1 MTPTRFQFITPAR
14 AFMLVFVLCWGI
26 AGWQIAAQQGSAFDS
41 ANQADLALKTA
52 LIEQSKS
59 RQRAERLEAQARAA
73 TAAADRTAQEAAA
86 VAARIQEAE
95 AQIAA
100 ANARIAVIERQKAA
114 LRNRIAV
121 KQEPIVR
128 LTAAVQL
135 MARRPLVLALLHPG
149 SLEETVHMR
158 AVLETI
164 VPEVEKRTAGL
175 KAEVARS
182 RALQASVRDA
192 QQNLRESRSTLSDRR
207 RQLASV
213 EARQRLE
220 SRAAMGTA
228 NREVDRALALA
239 EEARDLRGLLVQL
252 EKDGALRAQL
262 AALPGPVLRP
272 SDPTRANSVSLTQP
286 AAEQPGKG
294 ISYILP
300 VSGRLVTGFG
310 EKLASGPAAGTTLAP
325 QSGAQ
330 VVAPAAGRIAFAG
343 PYRGYGR
350 IIIIEHP
357 NGWTSLITQLGRVD
371 VMVGQQVVQGA
382 PLGQAEQS
390 QRQGAQPL
398 LTVELRKDG
407 TPVNVMSVIGG

>member
-1 MTPTRFQFITPAR
+1 MLKGFTAAR
-14 AFMLVFVLCWGI
+14 AFVLVFVLCWGI

-41 ANQADLALKTA
+41 ANQADLALKAA

-100 ANARIAVIERQKAA
+100 ANARIAVIERQKKA
-114 LRNRIAV
+114 LRDRIAV

-135 MARRPLVLALLHPG
+135 MARRPLVLALLRPG
-149 SLEETVHMR
+149 SLDETVHMR

-175 KAEVARS
+175 KAEVARI
-182 RALQASVRDA
+182 RALQTSVQQA
-192 QQNLRESRSTLSDRR
+192 QQSLRESRSNLSDRR

-228 NREVDRALALA
+228 SREVDRVLALA
-239 EEARDLRGLLVQL
+239 EEARDLRGLMVQL
-252 EKDGALRAQL
+252 EKDGALRTQL

-272 SDPTRANSVSLTQP
+272 NGPINANIINLPEATTSE
-286 AAEQPGKG
+286 AGKG
-294 ISYILP
+294 IDYILP

-310 EKLASGPAAGTTLAP
+310 EKQDGGPAAGTTLAP
-325 QSGAQ
+325 QAGAL

-343 PYRGYGR
+343 PYKGYGR
-350 IIIIEHP
+350 IVIIEHP
-357 NGWTSLITQLGRVD
+357 GGWTSLITQLARVD

-382 PLGQAEQS
+382 PLGQTGQS
-390 QRQGAQPL
+390 QRLGAQPL
-398 LTVELRKDG
+398 ITVELRKDG
-407 TPVNVMSVIGG
+407 APVNVMSVIRG

>member
-1 MTPTRFQFITPAR
+1 MIRSFTPAR
-14 AFMLVFVLCWGI
+14 AFLLVLVLCWGI

-59 RQRAERLEAQARAA
+59 RHRAERLEAQARAA

-100 ANARIAVIERQKAA
+100 ANARIALIERQKKA
-114 LRNRIAV
+114 LRDRIAV

-135 MARRPLVLALLHPG
+135 MARRPLVLALLRPG
-149 SLEETVHMR
+149 SLDETAHMR

-164 VPEVEKRTAGL
+164 VPEVEKRTASL

-182 RALQASVRDA
+182 RALQASVQEA
-192 QQNLRESRSTLSDRR
+192 QQSLRESRSTLADRR

-213 EARQRLE
+213 ETRQRLE

-239 EEARDLRGLLVQL
+239 EEARDLRSLMVQL
-252 EKDGALRAQL
+252 EKDGALRTQL

-272 SDPTRANSVSLTQP
+272 NDPSRANTVNLPDP
-286 AAEQPGKG
+286 AASGTGQG

-310 EKLASGPAAGTTLAP
+310 EQQDGGPAAGTTLAP
-325 QSGAQ
+325 QAGAL

-350 IIIIEHP
+350 IVIIEHGG
-357 NGWTSLITQLGRVD
+357 GWTSLITQLGRVD

-382 PLGQAEQS
+382 PLGQTGQS
-390 QRQGAQPL
+390 QRLGAQPL
-398 LTVELRKDG
+398 ITVELRKDG